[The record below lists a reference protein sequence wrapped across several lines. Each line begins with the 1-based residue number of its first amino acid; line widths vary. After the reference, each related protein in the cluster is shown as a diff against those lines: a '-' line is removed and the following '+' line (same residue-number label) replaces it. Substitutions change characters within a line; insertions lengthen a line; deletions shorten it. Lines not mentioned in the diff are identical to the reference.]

1 MLSRN
6 NWLPFAAVLVVA
18 ALFYAVVEARL
29 STLAVLDTKMASLEL
44 RLGAMERA
52 ASRGEAR
59 LELETQKLENK
70 LELTEGRLTLLGTRL
85 TDLDKNIEYVS
96 TKIGSEEQT
105 SKPGSIADRLDSLE
119 GGLGTVSQVVTTL
132 RQDSVGRAE
141 ASDTAQS
148 RILEQLAELRKIQE
162 AEMVSTRQVVDLK
175 GELAQVREQSEKT
188 SADLRLAVDEVRK
201 EISGALEDIKKVPAD
216 GSSDEAEDGLA
227 ALTRGSEEAAPVFEV
242 RASDVK
248 TGMVVLSRGAKA
260 GIKPGTLF
268 SVARDGE
275 HIAFVKVVRVW
286 DDYSGAEVIEVLA
299 GHSVQS
305 RDLVTA
311 VPEKESAEAP
321 AKESPGTTG
330 ELKLEPEKKV
340 PPPPPAPLPGD

>member
-18 ALFYAVVEARL
+18 ALFYAVVEGRL
-29 STLAVLDTKMASLEL
+29 STLVVLDTKMTALEL
-44 RLGAMERA
+44 RLGAIERSS
-52 ASRGEAR
+52 SRGEAR

-85 TDLDKNIEYVS
+85 SDLDKNIEHFSV
-96 TKIGSEEQT
+96 KLGSEEQT

-119 GGLGTVSQVVTTL
+119 GGFGTVSQVVTTL

-141 ASDTAQS
+141 ASDTAQA
-148 RILEQLAELRKIQE
+148 RIIEQLAELRKIQE
-162 AEMVSTRQVVDLK
+162 AEMLSTREVTDLK

-188 SADLRLAVDEVRK
+188 SANLRLAVDEVRK
-201 EISGALEDIKKVPAD
+201 EISGALEDIKKAPAD
-216 GSSDEAEDGLA
+216 DPPDGAEDGLA
-227 ALTRGSEEAAPVFEV
+227 ALTRGSEEPAPVFEV

-268 SVARDGE
+268 SVSRDGE
-275 HIAFVKVVRVW
+275 HIAFVKAVRVW

-299 GHSVQS
+299 GNSVQP

-311 VPEKESAEAP
+311 VPEKESSEVP
-321 AKESPGTTG
+321 AQESPGTTG
-330 ELKLEPEKKV
+330 KLKLELEKKV
-340 PPPPPAPLPGD
+340 PPPPPAPPPGG

>member
-162 AEMVSTRQVVDLK
+162 AEMVSTRQVSDLK

>member
-1 MLSRN
+1 
-6 NWLPFAAVLVVA
+6 
-18 ALFYAVVEARL
+18 
-29 STLAVLDTKMASLEL
+29 
-44 RLGAMERA
+44 
-52 ASRGEAR
+52 
-59 LELETQKLENK
+59 
-70 LELTEGRLTLLGTRL
+70 
-85 TDLDKNIEYVS
+85 
-96 TKIGSEEQT
+96 
-105 SKPGSIADRLDSLE
+105 
-119 GGLGTVSQVVTTL
+119 
-132 RQDSVGRAE
+132 
-141 ASDTAQS
+141 
-148 RILEQLAELRKIQE
+148 
-162 AEMVSTRQVVDLK
+162 MVSTRQVTDLK

-188 SADLRLAVDEVRK
+188 SANLRLAVDEVRK

-216 GSSDEAEDGLA
+216 DSSDGAEDGLA

-242 RASDVK
+242 RASDVQ

-260 GIKPGTLF
+260 GIKPGILF

-299 GHSVQS
+299 GHSVQP
-305 RDLVTA
+305 RDLVVA

>member
-29 STLAVLDTKMASLEL
+29 STLVVLDTKMTALEL
-44 RLGAMERA
+44 RFGTIERSS
-52 ASRGEAR
+52 SRGEAR
-59 LELETQKLENK
+59 LELEAQKLANK
-70 LELTEGRLTLLGTRL
+70 LELTEGRLTLLGTRIS
-85 TDLDKNIEYVS
+85 DLDKNIGRFNA
-96 TKIGSEEQT
+96 KLGSEEQT

-119 GGLGTVSQVVTTL
+119 GGFGTVSQVVTTL

-141 ASDTAQS
+141 ASDTAQV

-162 AEMVSTRQVVDLK
+162 AEMIATRQVTDLK

-201 EISGALEDIKKVPAD
+201 EISGALADIKKAPAD
-216 GSSDEAEDGLA
+216 DSPDGAEDGLA
-227 ALTRGSEEAAPVFEV
+227 ALTRGSKEPSPIFEV

-299 GHSVQS
+299 GNSVQP
-305 RDLVTA
+305 RDLVAA
-311 VPEKESAEAP
+311 VP
-321 AKESPGTTG
+321 AKESAGTTG

-340 PPPPPAPLPGD
+340 PPPPPAPPPGD

>member
-18 ALFYAVVEARL
+18 ALFYAIVEVRL
-29 STLAVLDTKMASLEL
+29 STLVVFDTKMTALEL
-44 RLGAMERA
+44 RLGAIER
-52 ASRGEAR
+52 SSSHGEAR
-59 LELETQKLENK
+59 LELETQKLANK

-85 TDLDKNIEYVS
+85 SDLDKNIEQFS
-96 TKIGSEEQT
+96 AKLGSEEQT

-119 GGLGTVSQVVTTL
+119 GGFGSVSQVVTTL

-141 ASDTAQS
+141 ASDTAQA
-148 RILEQLAELRKIQE
+148 RIIEQLAELRKIQE
-162 AEMVSTRQVVDLK
+162 AEMISTRQVTDLK

-188 SADLRLAVDEVRK
+188 SANLRLAVDEVRK
-201 EISGALEDIKKVPAD
+201 EISGALEDIKKAPAD
-216 GSSDEAEDGLA
+216 DVPDGAEDGLA
-227 ALTRGSEEAAPVFEV
+227 ALTRGSEEPAPVFEV

-299 GHSVQS
+299 GNSVQP
-305 RDLVTA
+305 RDLVAA
-311 VPEKESAEAP
+311 VPEKKSSEVP
-321 AKESPGTTG
+321 AQESPGTPG
-330 ELKLEPEKKV
+330 KLKLELEKKV
-340 PPPPPAPLPGD
+340 PPPPPAPPPGD

>member
-105 SKPGSIADRLDSLE
+105 SQPGSIADRLDSLE

-162 AEMVSTRQVVDLK
+162 AEMVSTRQVSDLK

-260 GIKPGTLF
+260 GIKPGALF

>member
-105 SKPGSIADRLDSLE
+105 SQPGSIADRLDSLE

-162 AEMVSTRQVVDLK
+162 AEMVSTRQVSDLK

-188 SADLRLAVDEVRK
+188 SANLRLAVDEVRK

-260 GIKPGTLF
+260 GIKPGALF